1 MEFDKYYHPSSKQSV
16 YPSVAS
22 ESFPCKD
29 KISLVVWNISKSMKD
44 FVILVFVN
52 LITVVYIVVVVIIIK
67 GSSNE
72 GEIDE
77 HGF

>member
-1 MEFDKYYHPSSKQSV
+1 M
-16 YPSVAS
+16 AS
-22 ESFPCKD
+22 ESFPRED
-29 KISLVVWNISKSMKD
+29 KISLAAWNISRSMKD

-52 LITVVYIVVVVIIIK
+52 LITVVYIVVVIIIK

-72 GEIDE
+72 GEIGE

>member
-1 MEFDKYYHPSSKQSV
+1 LEFDKYYHPSSKQSV

-29 KISLVVWNISKSMKD
+29 KISLAVWNISKSMKD

-52 LITVVYIVVVVIIIK
+52 LITVVYIVVVIIIK

>member
-1 MEFDKYYHPSSKQSV
+1 
-16 YPSVAS
+16 
-22 ESFPCKD
+22 
-29 KISLVVWNISKSMKD
+29 MKD

>member
-1 MEFDKYYHPSSKQSV
+1 
-16 YPSVAS
+16 
-22 ESFPCKD
+22 
-29 KISLVVWNISKSMKD
+29 MKD

-52 LITVVYIVVVVIIIK
+52 LITVVYIVVVIIIK

-72 GEIDE
+72 GEMGE